1 MSVRFGSD
9 VRLRSRAQFTVVQN
23 EGRRVATRYV
33 TLLAMPNALDRDR
46 LGVIAS
52 RRLGGA
58 VTRNRAKRRIR
69 ALFRQ
74 QEPDRAQARHVR
86 PLDLVVIPKREFVD
100 APFSVIERDFL
111 AALAR
116 LDRSRQPR

>member
-9 VRLRSRAQFTVVQN
+9 VRLRNRAQYTAVQTN
-23 EGRRVATRYV
+23 GRRVATRFV
-33 TLLAMPNALDRDR
+33 TLLAAPNALDRDR

-52 RRLGGA
+52 RRLGNA
-58 VTRNRAKRRIR
+58 VVRNRAKRRVR
-69 ALFRQ
+69 ALFRD
-74 QEPDRAQARHVR
+74 QEPDRALARQVR

-100 APFSVIERDFL
+100 APFAEIARDFL

-116 LDRSRQPR
+116 LDRSRHTR

>member
-9 VRLRSRAQFTVVQN
+9 VRLRTRAQFTAVQDD
-23 EGRRVATRYV
+23 GRRVATRYV
-33 TLLAMPNALDRDR
+33 TLLALPNALDRDR

-58 VTRNRAKRRIR
+58 VVRNRAKRRIR

-74 QEPDRAQARHVR
+74 QEPDLAAARPGR
-86 PLDLVVIPKREFVD
+86 PLDLVVIPKREFAS
-100 APFSVIERDFL
+100 APYPVIERDFL